1 MDCQQEEVVRLTAQ
15 FSLVFKTLLLLVP
28 PNHHLWCTIYPLHYN
43 FVCNQQDCNLEEIL
57 DDEDPPRSSKDAKK
71 ANMLDTGKDASL
83 MFKITHKV
91 AYKNVLKGTL
101 TSIFLTNNMFQN
113 IISKFITCLTFNHHG
128 SSQCCYTEG

>member
-1 MDCQQEEVVRLTAQ
+1 M
-15 FSLVFKTLLLLVP
+15 P
-28 PNHHLWCTIYPLHYN
+28 PYHHLWCIPLHYN
-43 FVCNQQDCNLEEIL
+43 FVCNLQDCNLEEIL

-101 TSIFLTNNMFQN
+101 TSIFLRVKSVFQP
-113 IISKFITCLTFNHHG
+113 
-128 SSQCCYTEG
+128 